1 MTGDCKR
8 SDVQP
13 VVPLLIYMHIC
24 LPSSQAKKTT
34 KKKQFL
40 WKQWL
45 AAHQIPALELRHG
58 QLLGENKMKEER
70 LND

>member
-34 KKKQFL
+34 KKKTVFMETVARCPSDTSFGAETRTAP
-40 WKQWL
+40 WGKQN
-45 AAHQIPALELRHG
+45 EGR
-58 QLLGENKMKEER
+58 KTK
-70 LND
+70 